1 MLLHD
6 SWIPWLLS
14 QAQPL
19 GLQLS
24 LVGGAVRD
32 QLLGHPAPLKDLDIV
47 VEGSQ
52 PKPALLLAEAVS
64 AASKQLP
71 EDLRLLQLQLHES
84 YGTARLL
91 LAGPKGELLCDLS
104 SARGENYAFPGAH
117 PSIYDAPLAVDLRR
131 RDFSLNAIALPLG
144 VGWRPNSLEGLLDP
158 HGGIEHL
165 RQGQLCLLHQRSLW
179 DDPTRLVRGCRYAAR
194 LQLELAASSAEQLA
208 AVLAARPW
216 PEAAPALGARL
227 RMELELLLEEESW
240 GEALELMQRW
250 GGLELLQPGWRQ
262 LPKHWFMR
270 LQRLG
275 RWGLGLAPDWSAAE
289 LRLVGLLALMPALA
303 AEQLALAQQLQ
314 LSHRQQRLL
323 EQLQGLSN
331 WLSENVAAG
340 QHWRPSQ
347 WSAALE
353 HPGGVGHPL
362 AVLLLLS
369 LGRYGPGQ
377 RRPLLRWLLR
387 WRHQIAPLSAGQ
399 LIAAGMQ
406 PGPALGEALR
416 NSRAAAIDAGG

>member
-1 MLLHD
+1 
-6 SWIPWLLS
+6 
-14 QAQPL
+14 
-19 GLQLS
+19 LQLS

-52 PKPALLLAEAVS
+52 PQPALLLAEAVS
-64 AASKQLP
+64 AASQQLP
-71 EDLRLLQLQLHES
+71 ADLRLLQLQLHGA

-91 LAGPKGELLCDLS
+91 LAGANGELVCDLS
-104 SARGENYAFPGAH
+104 SARGENYDFPGAH
-117 PSIYDAPLAVDLRR
+117 PSVYAAPLAVDLLR
-131 RDFSLNAIALPLG
+131 RDFSLNAIALPLRP
-144 VGWRPNSLEGLLDP
+144 GWRPNSLEGLLDP

-165 RQGQLCLLHQRSLW
+165 RQRQLYLLHRRSLW

-194 LQLELAASSAEQLA
+194 LQLELAPSSAQQLA
-208 AVLAARPW
+208 EVLAAHPW
-216 PEAAPALGARL
+216 PAAAPALGARL
-227 RMELELLLEEESW
+227 RMELELLLEEETW

-262 LPKHWFMR
+262 LSQHWLVM

-275 RWGLGLAPDWSAAE
+275 RWGVGLAPDWSAAE

-323 EQLQGLSN
+323 EQLQGLST
-331 WLSENVAAG
+331 WLSENAAAG
-340 QHWRPSQ
+340 QNWRPSQ
-347 WSAALE
+347 WTAALE
-353 HPGGVGHPL
+353 HPGGAGHPL

-369 LGRYGPGQ
+369 LGRCGPGQ

-399 LIAAGMQ
+399 LLAAGMQ

-416 NSRAAAIDAGG
+416 RSRAAAIDAAD